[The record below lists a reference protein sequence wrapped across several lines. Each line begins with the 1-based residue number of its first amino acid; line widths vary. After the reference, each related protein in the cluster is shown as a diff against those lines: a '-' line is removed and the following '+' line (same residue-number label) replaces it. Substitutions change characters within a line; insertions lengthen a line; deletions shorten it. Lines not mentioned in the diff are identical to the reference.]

1 MINIIAYKK
10 DKSYLKL
17 NTLDD
22 LNNDQYIWYWVDFC
36 NPDESDIEILKN
48 SFNFHPLSIEDCIYD
63 FQRPKLDVYDDYYFF
78 VFHAVDINSTK
89 FSEVNIFVREK
100 SLVTFHKDGCLQID
114 NLINNILITDNNIEI
129 QNIWFELLDTIVDN
143 YFPVMY
149 RIEDCINDLEVSI
162 DKSNIEAILSELFN
176 IRSELA
182 TLRRS
187 ILPMRE
193 LLYKILNDRT
203 LEFKNTKFEYF
214 RDIHDH
220 LVALTEM
227 VEGSREFTS
236 DIRDNYLSMNSF
248 RMNSIMK
255 TLTIITTLFMPLSF
269 IAGIYGMNFINM
281 PELRY
286 KYGYYILIGF
296 MLIIVLLMLSW
307 FKRRKWI

>member
-1 MINIIAYKK
+1 MIKIIAYKE
-10 DKSYLKL
+10 DNSYVKL
-17 NTLDD
+17 NSLED
-22 LNNDQYIWYWVDFC
+22 LNSNSYEWYWIDFC
-36 NPDESDIEILKN
+36 NPDESEIELLK
-48 SFNFHPLSIEDCIYD
+48 SKFNFHPLSIEDCIYD
-63 FQRPKLDVYDDYYFF
+63 FQRPKLDVYDDYNFF
-78 VFHAVDINSTK
+78 VFHAVDNENAK
-89 FSEVNIFVREK
+89 FSEVNIFVRER
-100 SLVTFHKDGCLQID
+100 SLVTFHKSLCQQID
-114 NLINNILITDNNIEI
+114 NLIEKILVSKNKIEI
-129 QNIWFELLDTIVDN
+129 HNIWFELLDTIVDN

-149 RIEDCINDLEVSI
+149 RIEDCINELEVNI
-162 DKSNIEAILSELFN
+162 NKSNIETILSELFK

-193 LLYKILNDRT
+193 LLYKVLNDRT
-203 LEFKNTKFEYF
+203 LEFKNNKFEYF

-281 PELRY
+281 PELSF
-286 KYGYYILIGF
+286 KYGYFILIGF
-296 MLIIVLLMLSW
+296 MMLIVIIMISW
-307 FKRRKWI
+307 FKRKKWI